1 MVQHNNAVV
10 PPGRGATSLSE
21 PQPAKRRVVGQQPRP
36 TDKRTEPTIFLAR
49 LYEMV
54 NDTKTDQAIQWSTIG
69 GVSAFTITDN
79 MLLEKHWL
87 PKFYKHSNFTSFVR
101 QLNQYQFRK
110 VEPKRWSFAHESF
123 IKNRP
128 DLLVQI
134 TRKRKDFGSAKQNSS
149 KKAATGPTPPDERAL
164 KLEACVKQLSETL
177 SRVVE
182 QQCEMQAQLNCL
194 SERVGGLTTGQ
205 TGEVKR
211 QRTDVDNDSTMG
223 LPPSMPAWSLPL
235 NQQASIVEFADV
247 EIPADIDS
255 ILSPAKLIDDEQ
267 QQQQQQ
273 QQRGPQQSVPPP
285 PPPKEEP
292 REHPLQMPRP
302 STLFQAGP

>member
-1 MVQHNNAVV
+1 MVLHDKA
-10 PPGRGATSLSE
+10 GGGATSTRE
-21 PQPAKRRVVGQQPRP
+21 PTQKRRADGQQPRS
-36 TDKRTEPTIFLAR
+36 DAKRSEPTIFLAR

-54 NDTKTDQAIQWSTIG
+54 NDAKTDQAIQWSTIG

-87 PKFYKHSNFTSFVR
+87 PKYYKHSNFTSFVR

-128 DLLVQI
+128 DLLVRI
-134 TRKRKDFGSAKQNSS
+134 TRKRKDFGSAKQSS
-149 KKAATGPTPPDERAL
+149 PKKAATGVASDTS
-164 KLEACVKQLSETL
+164 KLEVCVKQLSDTL

-182 QQCEMQAQLNCL
+182 QQREMQAQLNSL
-194 SERVGGLTTGQ
+194 TERVYGPSTGQ
-205 TGEVKR
+205 TGEVKKD
-211 QRTDVDNDSTMG
+211 RTQTVDDSDSTMATMG
-223 LPPSMPAWSLPL
+223 LPPSVPSWSLL
-235 NQQASIVEFADV
+235 NQQASLVEFADV

-255 ILSPAKLIDDEQ
+255 ILSPAKPIGDEQ

-273 QQRGPQQSVPPP
+273 QRGQQVVPP
-285 PPPKEEP
+285 PPPKE
-292 REHPLQMPRP
+292 HPLQLPRP
-302 STLFQAGP
+302 STLFQASY